1 MRHLNMLKRAASC
14 LEIRPGAAAAVL
26 VLLLA
31 ASGIVAAQCQGPG
44 APTNTETRCL
54 TAVAIPG
61 GLTSFDI
68 SFVDPQRAEYYL
80 ADRTNKGID
89 IIDTATD
96 TFKKR
101 IFSTAFPF
109 AGIQADN
116 NHSGPDGVVARGRCL
131 YTGDGDSTLKV
142 FDIDEGPNGKLL
154 QRVDT
159 GATPK
164 TRLDEMALSA
174 DGQFLLA
181 VNNAANPPFAT
192 LFPVDDDSCTV
203 GSGFKIEADP
213 SVIPADNQGLS
224 IEQPTWDELTE
235 RFIVSVPT
243 TINNPT
249 ANCAYGSVNPGAPPC
264 SGAILV
270 IDPTHPVS
278 PLPVANTI
286 PLVHCGPNG
295 ATVGP
300 HGNVMVGCTP
310 GNQPGDNETTIINAK
325 TFKYVDVG
333 NLSGSD
339 EVWYN
344 RGSNRYY
351 TGSSGN
357 PASLGGPVLGVVD
370 GTTNFLV
377 EKIPQ
382 SPGSHSVAAD
392 SRRNEIYVPE
402 NKVGP
407 VSAGIC
413 GSSNGCVA
421 VYKARRNDEHDG
433 EHDRE
438 EGH

>member
-1 MRHLNMLKRAASC
+1 
-14 LEIRPGAAAAVL
+14 
-26 VLLLA
+26 
-31 ASGIVAAQCQGPG
+31 
-44 APTNTETRCL
+44 
-54 TAVAIPG
+54 
-61 GLTSFDI
+61 
-68 SFVDPQRAEYYL
+68 
-80 ADRTNKGID
+80 
-89 IIDTATD
+89 
-96 TFKKR
+96 
-101 IFSTAFPF
+101 
-109 AGIQADN
+109 
-116 NHSGPDGVVARGRCL
+116 
-131 YTGDGDSTLKV
+131 
-142 FDIDEGPNGKLL
+142 
-154 QRVDT
+154 
-159 GATPK
+159 
-164 TRLDEMALSA
+164 
-174 DGQFLLA
+174 
-181 VNNAANPPFAT
+181 
-192 LFPVDDDSCTV
+192 
-203 GSGFKIEADP
+203 
-213 SVIPADNQGLS
+213 
-224 IEQPTWDELTE
+224 
-235 RFIVSVPT
+235 
-243 TINNPT
+243 
-249 ANCAYGSVNPGAPPC
+249 
-264 SGAILV
+264 
-270 IDPTHPVS
+270 
-278 PLPVANTI
+278 
-286 PLVHCGPNG
+286 
-295 ATVGP
+295 
-300 HGNVMVGCTP
+300 MVGCTP